1 LTIHN
6 AYEVVAVRYGRLVT
20 TRADA
25 FLNHHDYRE
34 PDGPFELAYD
44 FWVVRDHDRT
54 VVVDTGFAPAVGRR
68 RGREVLVDPR
78 EAFEALGVP
87 DDESTIVVLSH
98 AHYDHIGNVDIFEH
112 ARFVMAR
119 AEYDFWVARP
129 RQQHLTR
136 QLVEVEE
143 LDRLHRLRDEGRLD
157 LIDAP
162 LTLAPGIE
170 ILPASG
176 HTPGELM
183 VLVDTAVGGVLLTAD
198 AVHFDEELER
208 RMPFR
213 HMCDIVAAADS
224 YDAIDALRTSGRA
237 VRVVAGHEPAY
248 RQLFPPHPQL
258 PEHAFILSAAI

>member
-1 LTIHN
+1 MTIPN

-34 PDGPFELAYD
+34 PDGPFEFAYD
-44 FWVVRDHDRT
+44 FWVIRNDDRT
-54 VVVDTGFAPAVGRR
+54 VVVDTGFAPAVGIR
-68 RGREVLVDPR
+68 RGREVLIEPR
-78 EAFEALGVP
+78 TALASLAVP
-87 DDESTIVVLSH
+87 DDENTVVVLSH
-98 AHYDHIGNVDIFEH
+98 AHYDHIGNVDRFER
-112 ARFVMAR
+112 ARFVMSR
-119 AEYDFWVARP
+119 AEYDFWVAHP
-129 RQQHLTR
+129 RAQHLTR
-136 QLVEVEE
+136 QLVEVDE
-143 LDRLHRLRDEGRLD
+143 LDRLRRLREEGRLD
-157 LIDAP
+157 LVDAP
-162 LTLAPGIE
+162 FTLAPGIE

-183 VLVDTAVGGVLLTAD
+183 VLVATAVGGVLLTAD

-224 YDAIDALRTSGRA
+224 YDAIDTLRASGSA
-237 VRVVAGHEPAY
+237 VRVIAGHEPAY
-248 RQLFPPHPQL
+248 RAIYPRHPSL